1 MNPFR
6 YEVPQ
11 IRATAQAI
19 RRRIIKLNA
28 ESPAGGHTGAD
39 LSETDIL
46 ATLYFRLL
54 NVSPATLGDPDRD
67 IYIQSKGH
75 GVGGLY
81 CCLAEAGY
89 FPAEWLDT
97 YQHFDSPLPGHPVRQ
112 KTPGIELNTGA
123 LGHGLPVACGI
134 AIAAKKSGS
143 RKHVFVLTGDGELGE
158 GSNWEAAL
166 TAAKYQLDNLIV
178 IVDHNQLQL
187 AGRTAEILPLEPLP
201 DKWRAFGF
209 QVSECDGNDVA
220 QLVQTLEA
228 MLQQSGGP
236 KVLIANTVKG
246 KGVSFIKDKP
256 EWHHRVPKGDE
267 IEAALKEL
275 DHVH

>member
-1 MNPFR
+1 MNPFQ
-6 YEVPQ
+6 YDVPT
-11 IRATAQAI
+11 IREKARSI
-19 RRRIIKLNA
+19 RKRIIKLNA
-28 ESPAGGHTGAD
+28 GSPAGGHTGAD

-54 NVSPATLGDPDRD
+54 NVSPDRLNDPERD

-81 CCLAEAGY
+81 CCLAEAGF
-89 FPAEWLDT
+89 FPFDWLDS
-97 YQHFDSPLPGHPVRQ
+97 YQHFDSHLPGHPVRQ

-134 AIAAKKSGS
+134 AIAAKRSGS
-143 RKHVFVLTGDGELGE
+143 AKRVFVLTGDGELGE
-158 GSNWEAAL
+158 GSNWESAL

-178 IVDHNQLQL
+178 IVDHNTLQL
-187 AGRTAEILPLEPLP
+187 AGRTSEILPLEPLA

-209 QVSECDGNDVA
+209 HVSECDGNDVA
-220 QLVQTLEA
+220 QLVETLERV
-228 MLQQSGGP
+228 LRLPGGP
-236 KVLIANTVKG
+236 KVIIANTVKG
-246 KGVSFIKDKP
+246 KGVSFIEDKP

-275 DHVH
+275 DHGK